1 MNILFTDINRCD
13 IILGMDSIRDIL
25 TDIWGL
31 LRSLGQTISVWDIID
46 ILIVAYI
53 IYRVL
58 NFMRK
63 TNASS
68 VIKGIIF
75 LLVVA
80 WLSNLFNM
88 KVITYLVNQILLMGV
103 VVLVVLFQPEL
114 RKLFEQVGS
123 SRINVIFRKR
133 VKLENAEA
141 ILQSVITATTV
152 MAESKTGAL
161 IVFEREVGLND
172 YAVTGTRID
181 SDISSELIL
190 SIFNYGSPLHDGALL
205 VRDGRVLAAA
215 CMLPLSNNVNLGR
228 ELGMRHRAGIGISE
242 RSDAV
247 AIIVSEQNGMI
258 SVAVDGMLKR
268 HLPDDTFEKL
278 LRNEFMP
285 AEKKRRVRKMK
296 VKKS

>member
-1 MNILFTDINRCD
+1 MDAIRE
-13 IILGMDSIRDIL
+13 II

-46 ILIVAYI
+46 ILIIAYI

-58 NFMRK
+58 NFMRR

-75 LLVVA
+75 LLLIA

-133 VKLENAEA
+133 VKLDNADA
-141 ILQSVITATTV
+141 ILQSVISSATI
-152 MAESKTGAL
+152 MAESKTGAI

-172 YAVTGTRID
+172 YAVTGTRLD
-181 SDISSELIL
+181 ADISSELII

-205 VRDGRVLAAA
+205 IRDGRVLAAA

-228 ELGMRHRAGIGISE
+228 DLGMRHRAGVGISE

-247 AIIVSEQNGMI
+247 AVVVSEENGMI

-268 HLPDDTFEKL
+268 HLPGDTLERL
-278 LRNEFMP
+278 LRSEFMP
-285 AEKKRRVRKMK
+285 AENKRRERRNK